1 MRPFHLE
8 RDISGVRARIS
19 TCLVPMDCKFQ
30 AASNYV
36 CLAASCDRLPGAVL
50 QADGDHQTQVG
61 ANLVQGPLWRPRHG
75 LVVMSVD
82 I

>member
-1 MRPFHLE
+1 M
-8 RDISGVRARIS
+8 
-19 TCLVPMDCKFQ
+19 
-30 AASNYV
+30 
-36 CLAASCDRLPGAVL
+36 CLAAARVGLPGAVR

-61 ANLVQGPLWRPRHG
+61 AILVQGPLWHARHG